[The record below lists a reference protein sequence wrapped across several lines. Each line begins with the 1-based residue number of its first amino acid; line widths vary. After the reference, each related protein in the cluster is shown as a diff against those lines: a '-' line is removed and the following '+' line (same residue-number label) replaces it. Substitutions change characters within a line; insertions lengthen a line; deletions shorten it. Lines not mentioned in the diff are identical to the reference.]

1 MEQFITPALV
11 ESFRAHLV
19 REERS
24 GHTVEKYLRDLRG
37 YVGFLVAQKADAEAT
52 REYKEHLQG
61 QSYALSTINSVLAS
75 LNAFFKFAKWT
86 DCGTKRVRTQ
96 PSPFASED
104 RSLSL
109 TDYEKLLAAARVPR
123 HRLIV
128 ETIAGTGIRVSEL
141 AYITVEAAR
150 DGKAQVTC
158 KNKTREILVD
168 SALQTKLLNYAREV
182 GVTSGPI
189 FLNREGEPV
198 ARQTVWAM
206 LKRLA
211 ERAKVAAS
219 KVFPH
224 NLRKLFAKS
233 YYAETK
239 DVVTLAALL
248 GHGSMETTR
257 IYLKT
262 PCEAQRSIIDR
273 LGLVREETKPEPRRH
288 RRRGRGKRAKK
299 NKLTLYS

>member
-1 MEQFITPALV
+1 MEQLITPELV

-24 GHTVEKYLRDLRG
+24 EHTVEKYLRDLRG
-37 YVGFLVAQKADAEAT
+37 YAGFLGAGEADAEAT
-52 REYKEHLQG
+52 RGYKERLQS
-61 QSYALSTINSVLAS
+61 QNYASSSVNTILAS
-75 LNAFFKFAKWT
+75 LNAFFKFAGWT
-86 DCGTKRVRTQ
+86 DCKTKRVRTQ
-96 PSPFASED
+96 PSPFAPEGRD
-104 RSLSL
+104 L
-109 TDYEKLLAAARVPR
+109 TRPDYDALVGAARCSR

-141 AYITVEAAR
+141 AYITVEAAKE
-150 DGKAQVTC
+150 GKAQVTC
-158 KNKTREILVD
+158 KNKTREILID
-168 SALQTKLLNYAREV
+168 SKLRTKLLSYAKEV
-182 GVTSGPI
+182 GIASGPV
-189 FLNREGEPV
+189 FLNRKGKPV
-198 ARQTVWAM
+198 GRQTVWAM

-211 ERAKVAAS
+211 GRARVAAS

-233 YYAETK
+233 YYAQTK
-239 DVVTLAALL
+239 DVVTLAAML

>member
-19 REERS
+19 REEYSR
-24 GHTVEKYLRDLRG
+24 HTVEKYLRDLRG
-37 YVGFLVAQKADAEAT
+37 YAGFLGTQNADSEAT
-52 REYKEHLQG
+52 RCYKERLQS
-61 QSYALSTINSVLAS
+61 QSYALSSINSVLAS
-75 LNAFFKFAKWT
+75 LNAFFKFVKWT
-86 DCGTKRVRTQ
+86 DCGTKLLKTQ
-96 PSPFASED
+96 PSPFAPED

-123 HRLIV
+123 HRLMV
-128 ETIAGTGIRVSEL
+128 ETIAGTGIRISEL

-158 KNKTREILVD
+158 KNKTREILID
-168 SALQTKLLNYAREV
+168 SALQTKLLSYAEEI

-211 ERAKVAAS
+211 QRAKVAAS

-262 PCEAQRSIIDR
+262 PCEAQRGIIER
-273 LGLVREETKPEPRRH
+273 LGLVRAEVKSEPRRH
-288 RRRGRGKRAKK
+288 KSRRRGKRAKK
-299 NKLTLYS
+299 

>member
-1 MEQFITPALV
+1 MEQIITPALV
-11 ESFRAHLV
+11 EGFRAHLV

-24 GHTVEKYLRDLRG
+24 GHTVEKYLRDLRDYAG
-37 YVGFLVAQKADAEAT
+37 YLGARNAGAEAT
-52 REYKEHLQG
+52 RGYKEHLQS
-61 QSYALSTINSVLAS
+61 QSYATGTVNSVLAS
-75 LNAFFKFAKWT
+75 LNAFFKFAGWS
-86 DCGTKRVRTQ
+86 DCKTKRVRTQ
-96 PSPFASED
+96 PSPFAPED
-104 RSLSL
+104 RDLSRP
-109 TDYEKLLAAARVPR
+109 DYDALLGAARRGR

-150 DGKAQVTC
+150 NGKAQVTC
-158 KNKTREILVD
+158 KNKTREILID
-168 SALQTKLLNYAREV
+168 SALRTKLLDYAEEI
-182 GVTSGPI
+182 GITSGPI
-189 FLNREGEPV
+189 FLNRKGKPV

-211 ERAKVAAS
+211 RRARVAAS

-239 DVVTLAALL
+239 DVVTLAAIL

-262 PCEAQRSIIDR
+262 PCEAQRGIIDR
-273 LGLVREETKPEPRRH
+273 LGLVRAETKPEPRRH
-288 RRRGRGKRAKK
+288 RRRGKGKRAKK
-299 NKLTLYS
+299 

>member
-1 MEQFITPALV
+1 MEQIITPELV

-19 REERS
+19 REEYS
-24 GHTVEKYLRDLRG
+24 THTVEKYLRDLRG
-37 YVGFLVAQKADAEAT
+37 YAGFLGTQNADSEAT
-52 REYKEHLQG
+52 RCYKERLQG
-61 QSYALSTINSVLAS
+61 QSYALSSINSVLAS
-75 LNAFFKFAKWT
+75 LNAFFKFVKWT
-86 DCGTKRVRTQ
+86 DCGTKLLKTQ
-96 PSPFASED
+96 PSPFAPENRD
-104 RSLSL
+104 LSSP
-109 TDYEKLLAAARVPR
+109 DYDALLAAARCTR
-123 HRLIV
+123 HRLMV
-128 ETIAGTGIRVSEL
+128 ETIAGTGIRISEL

-150 DGKAQVTC
+150 GGKAQVTC
-158 KNKTREILVD
+158 KNKTREILID
-168 SALQTKLLNYAREV
+168 SALQTKLLSYAEEI

-211 ERAKVAAS
+211 QRAKVAAS

-239 DVVTLAALL
+239 DVVTLAAIL

-262 PCEAQRSIIDR
+262 PCEAQRGIIDR
-273 LGLVREETKPEPRRH
+273 LGLVRAEVKSEPRRH
-288 RRRGRGKRAKK
+288 KSRRRGKRAKK
-299 NKLTLYS
+299 